1 MEIGKKNMS
10 LINDVKG
17 DIRALDCSREGL
29 VKFGRTVG
37 GVFLLIA
44 TVVYIFR
51 DLTTTVLVL
60 GSVGGVLVLFGLIA
74 PMPLK
79 PVYKAWMGMAFV
91 LGWIVS
97 RVILAFFFFL
107 VITPVAFAARVS
119 GKKFLHTEFKTGQ
132 QSYWIE
138 KKDTIRYDK
147 MS

>member
-1 MEIGKKNMS
+1 MS
-10 LINDVKG
+10 LIKDVRG

-44 TVVYIFR
+44 TVVYIYR
-51 DLTTTVLVL
+51 DVTPTVLVL
-60 GSVGGVLVLFGLIA
+60 GGAGGALVIFSMLA
-74 PMPLK
+74 PMLLK
-79 PVYKAWMGMAFV
+79 RIYKAWMGMAFV

-132 QSYWIE
+132 QSYWIA
-138 KKDTIRYDK
+138 KTDKIRYDK